1 MLQEGEQL
9 MFSKRKC
16 RLFINSCKIFAGL
29 PALFLLLAV
38 SSCTAPADG
47 RPIQQGKEMV
57 VHRMPYGRSIDPFM
71 GDWEGSGEA
80 DDGEK
85 FDFVAQAIA
94 LGDGKYRVLTLEEF
108 DTRKKPM
115 HVLDGVLEGDKFVY
129 TADDGLY
136 DGEGTLSGEKFRAH
150 YKGQV
155 NGRFEMHRI
164 ERLSPTLGQKPPKG
178 AVVLFDGSNFDQ
190 WRHPK
195 KSGPVKWKLVNGAM
209 EVEPGAGSIITRKEF
224 TDIEL
229 HLEFRTPFM
238 PKARGQKRGN
248 SGVYLMGRYE
258 VQILDSYGLEGADNE
273 CGGVYKV
280 AVPRVNMC
288 AVPMQWQSYDITFHS
303 ARFDSA
309 GAKIK
314 NARLTVL
321 HNGVKIHDN
330 IELPRPTTASLGK
343 NESGTGPVFLQAH
356 GNRVQYRNIW
366 LLELP

>member
-1 MLQEGEQL
+1 M
-9 MFSKRKC
+9 
-16 RLFINSCKIFAGL
+16 FINSCKIFAAL
-29 PALFLLLAV
+29 LALFLLLPV
-38 SSCTAPADG
+38 SSCTAPAG
-47 RPIQQGKEMV
+47 SRPIQQAKEDIK
-57 VHRMPYGRSIDPFM
+57 SIDPFM
-71 GDWEGSGEA
+71 GDWEGSGKA

-85 FDFVAQAIA
+85 SDFVAQAIA
-94 LGDGKYRVLTLEEF
+94 LGNGKYRVLTLEEF

-115 HVLDGVLEGDKFVY
+115 HVLDGMLEGDKFVY

-136 DGEGTLSGEKFRAH
+136 DGEGILSGETFRAH
-150 YKGQV
+150 YKGPV
-155 NGRFEMHRI
+155 NGQFEMHRI

-178 AVVLFDGSNFDQ
+178 AVVLFDGNNFDQ

-195 KSGPVKWKLVNGAM
+195 KSGPVKWKLINGAM

-224 TDIEL
+224 ADLKL

-258 VQILDSYGLEGADNE
+258 VQILDSYGHEVADNE
-273 CGGVYKV
+273 CGGIYKV

-303 ARFDSA
+303 PRFDSA
-309 GAKIK
+309 GTKIK

-330 IELPRPTTASLGK
+330 IELPRPTVAPLGK
-343 NESGTGPVFLQAH
+343 NESSTGPIYLQDH

-366 LLELP
+366 FLELPQ